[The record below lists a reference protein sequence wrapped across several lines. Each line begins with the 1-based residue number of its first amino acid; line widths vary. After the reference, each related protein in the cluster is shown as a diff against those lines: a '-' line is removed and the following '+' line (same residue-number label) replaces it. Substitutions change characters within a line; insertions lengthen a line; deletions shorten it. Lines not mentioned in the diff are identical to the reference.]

1 MWDRSTSAK
10 EVEGL
15 GEHLLTRLHGGDVRL
30 VGTGRSDQIDH
41 FGHRVYIRHRDIA
54 LSVRIRMRRVVDEAV
69 RGLVLGDGG
78 DLYAP
83 PRAPPPPRPAA
94 PPPPGGR
101 ERARGTRARWPP

>member
-30 VGTGRSDQIDH
+30 VGARRTDQIDH

-54 LSVRIRMRRVVDEAV
+54 LSVRVRMRRVVDEAV
-69 RGLVLGDGG
+69 RGLVLDDAGDA
-78 DLYAP
+78 DAAR
-83 PRAPPPPRPAA
+83 RAARGARGRAGRAA
-94 PPPPGGR
+94 AGGR
-101 ERARGTRARWPP
+101 EGTGEAAAAV